1 MLGDYFYHESLRKI
15 IIAFGTIFNNIHIHR
30 KDSNGNVVQSLKV
43 PLAYSPKEKFI
54 ARLDQQ
60 PDLVQDRRVAVTL
73 PRMGFEIA
81 GLNYDPSRKLNR
93 MGQIK
98 KVRSSSTDG
107 KVMNKQFN
115 PVPYNISMN
124 LYSFTSSAE
133 GGLQIVEQIL
143 PFFQPDYTVT
153 IRAIPNMNIV
163 RDVPIILNSV
173 NYEDTYSGDF
183 TTRRAVV
190 YTLSFTAKTYLY
202 GPISQQRVIRE
213 TQADMYTDTAG
224 GEKREQRIVVTPDPS
239 SADADDD
246 FGFTTNITTF
256 TDAKDYNP
264 STDSDE

>member
-1 MLGDYFYHESLRKI
+1 MFGDYFYHESLRKI
-15 IIAFGTIFNNIHIHR
+15 VVAFGTIFNNINIQR
-30 KDSNGNVVQSLKV
+30 KDSSGNVVQSIKV

-60 PDLVQDRRVAVTL
+60 PDLVEDRRVAVTL
-73 PRMGFEIA
+73 PRMGFEIT
-81 GLNYDPSRKLNR
+81 GISYDSSRKLNR
-93 MGQIK
+93 LGTVK
-98 KVRSSSTDG
+98 KVRSGSNSI
-107 KVMNKQFN
+107 MNKQFN
-115 PVPYNISMN
+115 PVPYNINLS
-124 LYSFTSSAE
+124 LYSFTASAE
-133 GGLQIVEQIL
+133 GGLQIIEQIL

-153 IRAIPNMNIV
+153 IRTVPSMNLV

-224 GEKREQRIVVTPDPS
+224 GEKREQRIVVTPDPA

>member
-73 PRMGFEIA
+73 PRMGFEIS

-98 KVRSSSTDG
+98 KVRATSTDG

-173 NYEDTYSGDF
+173 NYEDTYSGNF
-183 TTRRAVV
+183 ETRRAVI
-190 YTLSFTAKTYLY
+190 YTLNFTAKTYLY
-202 GPISQQRVIRE
+202 GPVSQQRVIKE
-213 TQADMYTDTAG
+213 TQTDMYTDTTNSP
-224 GEKREQRIVVTPDPS
+224 KREQRIIITPDPS

-246 FGFTTNITTF
+246 FGFTTTITSF
-256 TDAKDYNP
+256 EDAKNYNP
-264 STDSDE
+264 TTDSDE

>member
-73 PRMGFEIA
+73 PRMGFEIS
-81 GLNYDPSRKLNR
+81 GLSYDPSRKLNR

-98 KVRSSSTDG
+98 KVRATSTDG

-190 YTLSFTAKTYLY
+190 YTLGFTAKTYLY
-202 GPISQQRVIRE
+202 GPISQQKVIKQ
-213 TQADMYTDTAG
+213 TQADMYTDTDTTS
-224 GEKREQRIVVTPDPS
+224 KREQRIVITPNPTT
-239 SADADDD
+239 ADADDD
-246 FGFTTNITTF
+246 FGFTTTITSY
-256 TDAKDYNP
+256 TDSKNYNP
-264 STDSDE
+264 SSDSDE

>member
-30 KDSNGNVVQSLKV
+30 KDSSGNVVQSIKV

-60 PDLVQDRRVAVTL
+60 PDLVEDRRVAVTL
-73 PRMGFEIA
+73 PRMGFEIS
-81 GLNYDPSRKLNR
+81 GISYDPSRKLNR
-93 MGQIK
+93 LGTIK

-107 KVMNKQFN
+107 KIMNKQFN

-133 GGLQIVEQIL
+133 GGLQIIEQIL

-153 IRAIPNMNIV
+153 IKAIPTMNIV

-202 GPISQQRVIRE
+202 GPISQQKVIKE
-213 TQADMYTDTAG
+213 TQADMYTDTTG
-224 GEKREQRIVVTPDPS
+224 TEKREQRIVVTTNPAG
-239 SADADDD
+239 ADADDD
-246 FGFTTNITTF
+246 FGFTTTITSF
-256 TDAKDYNP
+256 TDSKNYNP
-264 STDSDE
+264 TSDSDE

>member
-73 PRMGFEIA
+73 PRMGFEIS
-81 GLNYDPSRKLNR
+81 GISYDPSRKLNR
-93 MGQIK
+93 LGTIK

-107 KVMNKQFN
+107 KIMNKQFN

-133 GGLQIVEQIL
+133 GGLQIIEQIL

-153 IRAIPNMNIV
+153 IKAIPTMNIV

-224 GEKREQRIVVTPDPS
+224 GEKREQRIVVTPDPA

>member
-30 KDSNGNVVQSLKV
+30 KDSSGNVIQSIKV

-60 PDLVQDRRVAVTL
+60 PDLVEDRRVAVTL
-73 PRMGFEIA
+73 PRMGFEIS
-81 GLNYDPSRKLNR
+81 GISYDPSRKLNR
-93 MGQIK
+93 MGTIK
-98 KVRSSSTDG
+98 KVRSTATDG
-107 KVMNKQFN
+107 KIMNKQFN

-133 GGLQIVEQIL
+133 GGLQIIEQIL

-153 IRAIPNMNIV
+153 IKAIPSLNIV
-163 RDVPIILNSV
+163 RDVPIILNNV

-190 YTLSFTAKTYLY
+190 YTLGFTAKTYLY
-202 GPISQQRVIRE
+202 GPISQQRVIKE
-213 TQADMYTDTAG
+213 TQADMYTDTDQSS
-224 GEKREQRIVVTPDPS
+224 KREQRIVVTTDPTN
-239 SADADDD
+239 ADADDD
-246 FGFTTNITTF
+246 FGFTTTITSF
-256 TDAKDYNP
+256 TDSKSYNP
-264 STDSDE
+264 TTDSDE

>member
-1 MLGDYFYHESLRKI
+1 MFGDYFYHESLRKI
-15 IIAFGTIFNNIHIHR
+15 VVAFGTIFNNINIQR
-30 KDSNGNVVQSLKV
+30 KDSSGNVVQSIKV

-60 PDLVQDRRVAVTL
+60 PDLVEDRRVAVTL
-73 PRMGFEIA
+73 PRMGFEIS
-81 GLNYDPSRKLNR
+81 GISYDPSRKLNR
-93 MGQIK
+93 LGTIK

-107 KVMNKQFN
+107 KIMNKQFN

-133 GGLQIVEQIL
+133 GGLQIIEQIL

-153 IRAIPNMNIV
+153 IKAIPTMNIV

-202 GPISQQRVIRE
+202 GPISQQRVIKE
-213 TQADMYTDTAG
+213 TQADMYTDTTG
-224 GEKREQRIVVTPDPS
+224 TEKREQRIVVTTDPTN
-239 SADADDD
+239 ADADDD
-246 FGFTTNITTF
+246 FGFTTTITSF
-256 TDAKDYNP
+256 TDSKNYNP
-264 STDSDE
+264 TTDSDE

>member
-1 MLGDYFYHESLRKI
+1 MFGDYFYHESLRKI
-15 IIAFGTIFNNIHIHR
+15 VVAFGTIFNNINIQR
-30 KDSNGNVVQSLKV
+30 KDSSGNVVQSIKV

-60 PDLVQDRRVAVTL
+60 PDLVEDRRVAVTL
-73 PRMGFEIA
+73 PRMGFEIS
-81 GLNYDPSRKLNR
+81 GISYDPSRKLNR
-93 MGQIK
+93 LGTIK
-98 KVRSSSTDG
+98 KVRSTATDG
-107 KVMNKQFN
+107 KIMNKQFN

-133 GGLQIVEQIL
+133 GGLQIIEQIL

-153 IRAIPNMNIV
+153 IRTVPSMNLV

-202 GPISQQRVIRE
+202 GPISQQRVIKE
-213 TQADMYTDTAG
+213 TQADMYTDTTG
-224 GEKREQRIVVTPDPS
+224 TEKREQRIVVTTDPTN
-239 SADADDD
+239 ADADDD
-246 FGFTTNITTF
+246 FGFTTTITSF
-256 TDAKDYNP
+256 TDSKNYNP
-264 STDSDE
+264 TTDSDE

>member
-73 PRMGFEIA
+73 PRMGFEIS

-98 KVRSSSTDG
+98 RVRASSTDG
-107 KVMNKQFN
+107 KIMNKQFN

-153 IRAIPNMNIV
+153 IRAIPGMNIV

-173 NYEDTYSGDF
+173 NYEDTYNGEF
-183 TTRRAVV
+183 TQRRAVI
-190 YTLSFTAKTYLY
+190 YTLNFTAKTYIY
-202 GPISQQRVIRE
+202 GPMSNQGIIKTV
-213 TQADMYTDTAG
+213 QADLGADTDPKLSRD
-224 GEKREQRIVVTPDPS
+224 ERIIVVPNPTT
-239 SADADDD
+239 ADADDD
-246 FGFTTNITTF
+246 FGFTTTISSFN
-256 TDAKDYNP
+256 DSKRYNP
-264 STDSDE
+264 VTDTDE